1 MVRGCRRRLRDVCS
15 PPPAPDMRTPLEYF
29 FDTQGATVTPNG
41 RILLDTATERDG
53 KIEYS
58 TEDGKRWSVTYSRLA
73 DGTYQYGTPEE
84 LTPVEA
90 TREKTTSEDIS
101 NEEQASDEEVP

>member
-1 MVRGCRRRLRDVCS
+1 
-15 PPPAPDMRTPLEYF
+15 MRTPLEYF